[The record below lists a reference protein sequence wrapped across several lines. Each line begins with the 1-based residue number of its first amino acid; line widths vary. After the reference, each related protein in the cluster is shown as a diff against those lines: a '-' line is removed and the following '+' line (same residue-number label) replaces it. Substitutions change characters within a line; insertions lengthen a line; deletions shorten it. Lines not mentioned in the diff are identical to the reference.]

1 MDQSDMRRLQSSTD
15 AEPVSSFGA
24 SGSDCGRVCV
34 SGLSWLACAGVVFPP
49 LPFWR
54 NSYGRGF
61 AFLLPIPWV
70 PLGGL
75 VVPVGRL
82 FWEEFLRERLAVL
95 LGTPRVVSPSPFSR
109 KLTGLWTRE
118 PCECG
123 VCSRVCGADWIT
135 SVPWGGGRRPPLPCL
150 LFLSLWSVH

>member
-1 MDQSDMRRLQSSTD
+1 MRRLQSSTN
-15 AEPVSSFGA
+15 AEPVSSVGA
-24 SGSDCGRVCV
+24 LGSECGRVCV
-34 SGLSWLACAGVVFPP
+34 FLVYPGWLAPGWCSPP
-49 LPFWR
+49 LFFWR

-61 AFLLPIPWV
+61 AFLLPIPRV